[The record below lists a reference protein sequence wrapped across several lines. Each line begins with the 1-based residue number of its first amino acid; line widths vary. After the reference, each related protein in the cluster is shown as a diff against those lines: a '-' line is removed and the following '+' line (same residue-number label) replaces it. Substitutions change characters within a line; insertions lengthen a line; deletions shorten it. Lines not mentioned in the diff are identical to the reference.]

1 MVYWASAAAL
11 WVGECGQRGL
21 KLGTRRPP
29 QGHGN
34 AWQAGAMAPRS
45 SGLTHTIASLVVWRL
60 ERCTGAFR
68 FLERKRAAKLGTHR
82 HALEGLEV
90 SQEGGHTRP
99 RSRGSQAGQGALA
112 DFQTRRS
119 CPHEAA
125 PPPWPKAPLSC
136 RVPFP
141 ETRNGL
147 YWWFCIR
154 LGGPRVQAPA
164 PRRGRLTRKG
174 RACPPPA
181 PCLSCG
187 SGPRMP

>member
-1 MVYWASAAAL
+1 MGTPGRLGPGPPDPAASPVPPAPQPTPSPL
-11 WVGECGQRGL
+11 WQFGAWRGA
-21 KLGTRRPP
+21 
-29 QGHGN
+29 Q
-34 AWQAGAMAPRS
+34 
-45 SGLTHTIASLVVWRL
+45 V
-60 ERCTGAFR
+60 R
-68 FLERKRAAKLGTHR
+68 FVSWKVKEQPNCKHR

-90 SQEGGHTRP
+90 SRERGHTWP
-99 RSRGSQAGQGALA
+99 RSSGSQADSEATVVPPA
-112 DFQTRRS
+112 A

-125 PPPWPKAPLSC
+125 TPPWPKATLSC

-147 YWWFCIR
+147 HWWFCIR

-164 PRRGRLTRKG
+164 PGRGRLTG
-174 RACPPPA
+174 RGCACPPPA